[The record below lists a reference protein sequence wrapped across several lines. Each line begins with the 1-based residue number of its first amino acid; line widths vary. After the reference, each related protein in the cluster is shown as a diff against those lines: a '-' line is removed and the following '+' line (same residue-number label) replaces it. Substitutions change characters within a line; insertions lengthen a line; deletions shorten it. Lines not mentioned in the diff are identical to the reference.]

1 MFKAIKYLFMANLYS
16 KAKKYF
22 LILFGSVLGLIL
34 VSLIISD
41 AISVASGMSICVL
54 LILKWIFIL
63 VFIIMIGYSILKILH
78 IAINPLGVENKNTK
92 KTKEEVL
99 DEKKQYILEKEKIFT
114 KSDLIIQKYMKDK
127 S

>member
-16 KAKKYF
+16 KAKKNF
-22 LILFGSVLGLIL
+22 LILFGSVLGLTL

-41 AISVASGMSICVL
+41 AISVASGMSIYVL
-54 LILKWIFIL
+54 LIVKWIFIL